1 MKIVI
6 AGGSGFIGEPL
17 VRRLTA
23 RGDVVVLSRNP
34 SKVRA
39 GRGVAWNPRESGG
52 AWRSEIADADV
63 IINLAGEN
71 VGDGRWTA
79 ARKQRIID
87 SRVDATRALVD
98 AMHAAPRA
106 RTFISASAVGFYGTR
121 GSEVLDENAS
131 AGNGFLVDVTRRW
144 EEEAHRA
151 DDVARVVIP
160 RFGVVLAADGGA
172 LAKMLAPFRFGVGGV
187 IGSGAQWMP
196 WVHRDDVLRF
206 IEWAIDHDDAR
217 GVYNVAAPAPV
228 TNRDFTKALASALH
242 RPAIFPLP
250 AFALRIVFGAMAD
263 ETLLTSERVVPVRAT
278 AEGFAF
284 SYAEVAAALR
294 HALTGS

>member
-17 VRRLTA
+17 ARTLSS

-52 AWRSEIADADV
+52 AWRDEVAGADV

-87 SRVDATRALVD
+87 SRVYATRALVEV
-98 AMHAAPRA
+98 MRAAPRA
-106 RTFISASAVGFYGTR
+106 RTFISASAVGCYGSR
-121 GSEVLDENAS
+121 NDEVLDEQAS
-131 AGNGFLVDVTRRW
+131 AGTGFLVDVTRRW

-151 DDVARVVIP
+151 DDVARVVIL
-160 RFGVVLAADGGA
+160 RFGVVLAPDGGA
-172 LAKMLAPFRFGVGGV
+172 LAKMLLPFRMCVGGV
-187 IGSGAQWMP
+187 IGNGRQWMP
-196 WVHRDDVLRF
+196 WVDRDDVIRF
-206 IEWAIDHDDAR
+206 IEWSIDRDEAR
-217 GVYNVAAPAPV
+217 AVYNVASPAPV
-228 TNRDFTKALASALH
+228 TNRDFTKALAAALH

-250 AFALRIVFGAMAD
+250 AFMLRIIFGEMAD
-263 ETLLTSERVVPVRAT
+263 ETLLTSERVVPVRGV
-278 AEGFAF
+278 AEGFRF
-284 SYAEVAAALR
+284 TYDEVGRSLR
-294 HALTGS
+294 HALGQ

>member
-17 VRRLTA
+17 VRNLLP
-23 RGDVVVLSRNP
+23 RGDVVVLSRDA

-39 GRGVAWNPRESGG
+39 GRGVAWNPRENGG
-52 AWRSEIADADV
+52 AWRDDVASADV

-71 VGDGRWTA
+71 VGAGRWTA
-79 ARKQRIID
+79 ARRQRIIE

-98 AMHAAPRA
+98 VMRATPRA
-106 RTFISASAVGFYGTR
+106 RTFVSASAVGYYGSR
-121 GSEVLDENAS
+121 GDEVLDER
-131 AGNGFLVDVTRRW
+131 AGAGKGFLVDVTRRW

-151 DDVARVVIP
+151 DDVARVVIL

-172 LAKMLAPFRFGVGGV
+172 LAKMLLPFRLCVGGV

-196 WVHRDDVLRF
+196 WVDRDDVIRF
-206 IEWAIDHDDAR
+206 IEWSIDREDAR
-217 GVYNVAAPAPV
+217 AVYNVAAPSAV
-228 TNRDFTKALASALH
+228 TNREFTKALASELH

-250 AFALRIVFGAMAD
+250 AFVLRILFGEMAD
-263 ETLLTSERVVPVRAT
+263 ETLLTSERVEPARGV
-278 AEGFAF
+278 AEGFTF
-284 SYAEVAAALR
+284 SYAEVGSSLR
-294 HALTGS
+294 HALGR